1 MRRRIGFM
9 GLAWALGLAALLG
22 LLPAAQAQVGTWAT
36 AGELTDGRVAHTATL
51 LNNGDVLVV
60 GSSRT
65 HQLANVF
72 LGSGGAKI
80 VRNSPV
86 PVVVLP

>member
-60 GSSRT
+60 AVEYRLRAGGKPHAH
-65 HQLANVF
+65 HQGN
-72 LGSGGAKI
+72 SGGDPGRHLSIA
-80 VRNSPV
+80 
-86 PVVVLP
+86 L